1 MNLKSNGP
9 ICVSSTGAIILRER
23 EREEICRERDR
34 ETERDGRKTHR
45 EAARETETE

>member
-23 EREEICRERDR
+23 EEICRERDR
-34 ETERDGRKTHR
+34 ETERDGRKTQR
-45 EAARETETE
+45 EAEKETETE